1 MGPAPFD
8 LTGSEPDYIRPSSK
22 IKNFPPEETAL
33 GGQTVKI
40 LLNLLNLA
48 TFIFFIIALVTGI
61 HLEKEMRGL
70 GSHLGWILGT
80 LLIWMFTTIL
90 SMMYMYRMEKF
101 CVEIVEKYEWKEKE
115 ELGG

>member
-1 MGPAPFD
+1 MG
-8 LTGSEPDYIRPSSK
+8 PDYIRSASK
-22 IKNFPPEETAL
+22 IKKFPPEDVIL
-33 GGQTVKI
+33 GGRTVKI

-48 TFIFFIIALVTGI
+48 TFILFIISLVTGI

-80 LLIWMFTTIL
+80 LLLWMFTTIL

-101 CVEIVEKYEWKEKE
+101 CVEIVEKFEDKDKIHPDD
-115 ELGG
+115 LGG